1 MVLGIIITP
10 FQGKGTST
18 IKPFAAVI
26 NSALKQE
33 NELVIPSHFASS
45 LIFAGNAKT
54 YSCITPHMAKLYE
67 AIPLS
72 RSLSLSANIGVQE
85 NWFRMTSVLFCFSTE
100 LITIVKSLNSTGP
113 GQD

>member
-26 NSALKQE
+26 NSAIKQE
-33 NELVIPSHFASS
+33 NSFVIPSQFGSS
-45 LIFAGNAKT
+45 LVIADKVRT
-54 YSCITPHMAKLYE
+54 YSSGTPNVAQVYE

-72 RSLSLSANIGVQE
+72 RPLSLSANIRVEQ
-85 NWFRMTSVLFCFSTE
+85 NWFRMTSALFCFSAE

-113 GQD
+113 RQD